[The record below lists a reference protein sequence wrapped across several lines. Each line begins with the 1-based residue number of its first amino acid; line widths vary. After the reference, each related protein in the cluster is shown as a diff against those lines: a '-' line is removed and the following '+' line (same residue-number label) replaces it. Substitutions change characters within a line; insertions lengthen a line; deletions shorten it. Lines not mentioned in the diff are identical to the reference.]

1 MPAKFTART
10 VASLARAAL
19 LVLLAISVTLAAA
32 AMSFL
37 FPYILLGLKGNL
49 LILAAILIFVV
60 LLPMC
65 GGIAALVKD
74 EVEYLLGNIQPR

>member
-10 VASLARAAL
+10 VAPLARAAL
-19 LVLLAISVTLAAA
+19 LVLLAISVMLAAA
-32 AMSFL
+32 AMSIL
-37 FPYILLGLKGNL
+37 FPYILLGLKGNF

-74 EVEYLLGNIQPR
+74 EVECLLGNIQPR